1 MLTGH
6 GDGNGSG
13 LPPSRPLVQYDVT
26 GPAPLSQR
34 KKSSFPP
41 RPFAP
46 GRRFLLARK
55 KHMWPRAT
63 LELRRTRRGGSQ
75 AERAAWGGAFRASR

>member
-13 LPPSRPLVQYDVT
+13 LPPLRPLVQYDVT
-26 GPAPLSQR
+26 GHPFSR
-34 KKSSFPP
+34 RNEVVFSS
-41 RPFAP
+41 RPFRP
-46 GRRFLLARK
+46 GADSYWSRK

-63 LELRRTRRGGSQ
+63 LELRRTRRGGLQ
-75 AERAAWGGAFRASR
+75 AERAA